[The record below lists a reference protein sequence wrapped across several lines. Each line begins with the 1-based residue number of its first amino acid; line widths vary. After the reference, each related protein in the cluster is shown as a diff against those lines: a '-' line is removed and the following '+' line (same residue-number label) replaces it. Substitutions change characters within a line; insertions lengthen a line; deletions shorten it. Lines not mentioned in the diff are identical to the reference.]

1 MTRIK
6 TGGRTKGVTNAVT
19 KTTRELVTA
28 VIDNNLDRFQA
39 DLDALEPKD
48 RINAIIQLLKF
59 NLPTLKAVEMHTI
72 DEPTNMFNPVIIH
85 FDERDK
91 SNNVG

>member
-6 TGGRTKGVTNAVT
+6 TGGRIKGVSTNKVT

-48 RINAIIQLLKF
+48 RVNAIIQLLKF
-59 NLPTLKAVEMHTI
+59 NLPTLKAVEVTSL
-72 DEPTNMFNPVIIH
+72 DEPTTNIFQPITIQ
-85 FDERDK
+85 FPAE
-91 SNNVG
+91 